1 MGKATGHLTSE
12 QLDVLH
18 AELDR
23 ELTRLERSMVVTDE
37 ALRPVKLD
45 QTAVGRLSRIDSLQN
60 QGLTKN
66 LREREQAK
74 LGLLVE
80 ALKRMEAGTYGV
92 CTRCGGEIAFE
103 RLFVMPEAP
112 ACTGCP

>member
-1 MGKATGHLTSE
+1 MAETSGHLTSE
-12 QLDVLH
+12 QLDALR
-18 AELDR
+18 AEIDR
-23 ELTRLERSMVVTDE
+23 ELARLERSMIVTDE
-37 ALRPVKLD
+37 ALRPIKLD